1 MTIFIEFPIGVHNIL
16 KLPVLWTYSCCD
28 WKYLCCYIVFSQ
40 IMILLGMQ
48 FGLVQIGNHLS
59 NCFLMRLYVVFA
71 RPQSE
76 FLSHLTS
83 SGSWQRTKPGHFHLH
98 LKTKETS
105 WLGDSMPLRLSSMS
119 PHLFSYEL
127 YITPILLCLQICYV
141 QLEPIGAMDGHK
153 SWRVRC
159 WSISRFCC

>member
-28 WKYLCCYIVFSQ
+28 WKYLRCYIVFSQ

-59 NCFLMRLYVVFA
+59 NCFLMWLYVVFA
-71 RPQSE
+71 RPQSD

-83 SGSWQRTKPGHFHLH
+83 FGSLQRTKPGHFHLH
-98 LKTKETS
+98 LKTKET
-105 WLGDSMPLRLSSMS
+105 
-119 PHLFSYEL
+119 
-127 YITPILLCLQICYV
+127 T
-141 QLEPIGAMDGHK
+141 
-153 SWRVRC
+153 
-159 WSISRFCC
+159 